1 MPKTQRMERA
11 MSDDE
16 LKVYPLVKVQ
26 LSTIP
31 RRDSCKY
38 FIVAKVSVDDVDW
51 IPVEFSDNLTEAN
64 ALVEALNGDESERA
78 RYIEMAL
85 D

>member
-11 MSDDE
+11 MSDGE

-26 LSTIP
+26 LSTVP
-31 RRDSCKY
+31 RGACKY